1 MIGQRFIYTWNQWVS
16 DLVMMQH
23 FWSEIMVAIFSSA
36 LSLPSASIEFQSATS
51 EATMFLWD
59 FLVIY
64 TQPCTSTWP
73 FRSCQNLRNFHS
85 LLWTF
90 YTTDYYFCL
99 FLQHFIYL
107 MFLFQLLSLLQGAT
121 ILPNWYFILF
131 IGLLAF
137 DIHLR
142 MGLYSLSELNQVKW
156 WQALWIRF

>member
-1 MIGQRFIYTWNQWVS
+1 MGSQCVFRHDFHALAVYNCASAFTSSMCIASESEKNKFSWTYTY
-16 DLVMMQH
+16 
-23 FWSEIMVAIFSSA
+23 
-36 LSLPSASIEFQSATS
+36 P
-51 EATMFLWD
+51 
-59 FLVIY
+59 Y
-64 TQPCTSTWP
+64 TSTWP
-73 FRSCQNLRNFHS
+73 FRSCQNVRNFHS